1 MGTLRDSRFRF
12 VGQVERNGAEE
23 EDGESSMTSPDTKP
37 EEKPEEN
44 GNNKKEEEQ
53 SSDAEQNEDKKNVE
67 EMEGVDKPRAL
78 HRTTSIFLR
87 NLAPTITKAEVEAM
101 CKRYPGFLRAAISD
115 PQPERRWFRR
125 GWVTFERNAKIK
137 EICYSFNNIRLR

>member
-1 MGTLRDSRFRF
+1 
-12 VGQVERNGAEE
+12 
-23 EDGESSMTSPDTKP
+23 MTSPDTKP

-101 CKRYPGFLRAAISD
+101 CKRYPGFLRAAISVPTRLGD
-115 PQPERRWFRR
+115 FRKERKDQ
-125 GWVTFERNAKIK
+125 GDLLQLQQHSA
-137 EICYSFNNIRLR
+137 SRLRVGSDRQP

>member
-1 MGTLRDSRFRF
+1 MKSLFF
-12 VGQVERNGAEE
+12 VGEAQRNGGEE
-23 EDGESSMTSPDTKP
+23 EDGESSVTSPDPKP

-44 GNNKKEEEQ
+44 GNKKEPKSDGEE
-53 SSDAEQNEDKKNVE
+53 SEDKKVE
-67 EMEGVDKPRAL
+67 EMEGDDKPRAL